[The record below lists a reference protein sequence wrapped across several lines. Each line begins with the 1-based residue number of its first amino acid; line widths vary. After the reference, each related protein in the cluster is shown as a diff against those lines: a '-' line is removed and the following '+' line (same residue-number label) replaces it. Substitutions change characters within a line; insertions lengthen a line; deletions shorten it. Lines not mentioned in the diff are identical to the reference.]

1 MASTQDRGRS
11 PIREMNDIDDD
22 DLTVYSDSDSVSDIS
37 TSSYHYFP
45 MRDTQDHAPVFRL
58 KRGEQNRPAYEAW
71 SIYYYPKTR
80 EQIEGHKV
88 LGIRAVS
95 LVDEIPSRVELRRK
109 PSTQSELSDA
119 HLQAI
124 EKFQA
129 THKRSWATRPFLGA
143 GKTYEH
149 DLDER
154 CRKAPGEVRTTL
166 NDLLFDRG
174 RSTSTRYR
182 TRTWTVVSFREQLQ
196 DRFAQTDFTD
206 VKRHKLRFWKNP
218 KPRDHLLYT
227 VVIRG
232 AETNVV
238 PPGEDGFNSFSP
250 TANPWVQSDNLESDR
265 RERARR
271 EQRNALRQ
279 KRRSFRP
286 PYRARSF
293 SPVMHTRTRS
303 LAHRTRTRSFSPP
316 SYRSWRSSR
325 YDSPSPSP
333 SIRIRSRNDSPP
345 PYRRSPRPTSL
356 IRIRSRSPS
365 SRSPSVR
372 IRVLPRQSPSF
383 IRDESYPR
391 RPREPPIPPFRPF
404 DSTLPRPTEEY
415 RPLPHNCDACRDPR
429 VRPCVHYPA
438 HLPCRRPIMFSP
450 TGPYHL
456 ACLTCPMNDPY
467 GFTPHVEPEPRNPHS
482 DVWPAPFYQHPPPPP
497 QPYFGHPPPFPA
509 ASFPPIPGPCPP
521 APPIRPM
528 SWMSGYSGSQQSSIG
543 PMPPAPNPFSPL
555 STPPLTSA
563 GGSSAGGSS
572 PSLSAASRVRT
583 PVLVGVVE
591 GSETAVEVVDD
602 AERRRVR
609 AGSPGISVV
618 GSE

>member
-1 MASTQDRGRS
+1 MLIPT
-11 PIREMNDIDDD
+11 
-22 DLTVYSDSDSVSDIS
+22 IS
-37 TSSYHYFP
+37 
-45 MRDTQDHAPVFRL
+45 RL
-58 KRGEQNRPAYEAW
+58 KRGEQGRPVYEAW
-71 SIYYYPKTR
+71 NIYYYPRTR
-80 EQIEGHKV
+80 EQIEGYKV
-88 LGIRAVS
+88 LGIRAVK
-95 LVDEIPSRVELRRK
+95 LEDEVPSRVELRRK

-124 EKFQA
+124 ETFRA

-143 GKTYEH
+143 GKPYEQ

-154 CRKAPGEVRTTL
+154 CRKAPGEVRKTIT
-166 NDLLFDRG
+166 DLLFDRG

-206 VKRHKLRFWKNP
+206 VKRHKVRFWKNP
-218 KPRDHLLYT
+218 KPQDHLLYT
-227 VVIRG
+227 VIVRG

-250 TANPWVQSDNLESDR
+250 TANPWAQPDNLESDR

-279 KRRSFRP
+279 KRRNFRP

-293 SPVMHTRTRS
+293 SPVMRTMSTRTRS
-303 LAHRTRTRSFSPP
+303 LSHRTRTRSFSPP
-316 SYRSWRSSR
+316 SYRSWRSHR

-333 SIRIRSRNDSPP
+333 SIHLRSRNDSPP
-345 PYRRSPRPTSL
+345 PYRRSPRPTSP

-372 IRVLPRQSPSF
+372 IRVLPRSTPSF
-383 IRDESYPR
+383 LREEPCFR
-391 RPREPPIPPFRPF
+391 PPREPPIPPFRSF
-404 DSTLPRPTEEY
+404 DSAIPRPTAEY
-415 RPLPHNCDACRDPR
+415 SPLPHNCNACRDPR
-429 VRPCVHYPA
+429 VRSCVHYPA
-438 HLPCRRPIMFSP
+438 HLPCRRPVMYSP
-450 TGPYHL
+450 IGPYHL
-456 ACLTCPMNDPY
+456 ACLTCPLNDSY
-467 GFTPHVEPEPRNPHS
+467 GLAPPVETEPRDPACA
-482 DVWPAPFYQHPPPPP
+482 VWPTTFYQHSPPPP
-497 QPYFGHPPPFPA
+497 QSYLGPPPPFPG
-509 ASFPPIPGPCPP
+509 ASFPSIPGPYPP
-521 APPIRPM
+521 APPLRPM

-572 PSLSAASRVRT
+572 PSLSAASRART

-591 GSETAVEVVDD
+591 GSETAVEVADD
-602 AERRRVR
+602 AERLRVR